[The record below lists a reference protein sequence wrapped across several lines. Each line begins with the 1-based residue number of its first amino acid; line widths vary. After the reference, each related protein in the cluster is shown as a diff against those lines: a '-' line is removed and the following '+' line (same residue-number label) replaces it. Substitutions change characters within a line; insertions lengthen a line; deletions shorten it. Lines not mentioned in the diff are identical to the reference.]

1 MWVDPEN
8 DPNLENVRDKL
19 TNLRTLI
26 DEADWNGEDVTN
38 AQRQMANVPT
48 PKRQTER
55 RYHARTFA
63 ITAANRP

>member
-26 DEADWNGEDVTN
+26 DEADWHDKPVKN
-38 AQRQMANVPT
+38 AQRNEAKRLTNMLHRGELWL
-48 PKRQTER
+48 PK
-55 RYHARTFA
+55 F
-63 ITAANRP
+63 

>member
-26 DEADWNGEDVTN
+26 DEAEWQGKDVTN
-38 AQRQMANVPT
+38 AQRNEARRLTNMLHNGELWL
-48 PKRQTER
+48 PK
-55 RYHARTFA
+55 F
-63 ITAANRP
+63 

>member
-26 DEADWNGEDVTN
+26 DEADWQGKPVDASTRNEAKRLT
-38 AQRQMANVPT
+38 QMVNEGT
-48 PKRQTER
+48 IWEPK
-55 RYHARTFA
+55 F
-63 ITAANRP
+63 

>member
-38 AQRQMANVPT
+38 AQRQMANRLTQMVNEGT
-48 PKRQTER
+48 LWLPK
-55 RYHARTFA
+55 F
-63 ITAANRP
+63 

>member
-38 AQRQMANVPT
+38 VQRQMANRLTQMVNEGT
-48 PKRQTER
+48 LWLPK
-55 RYHARTFA
+55 F
-63 ITAANRP
+63 

>member
-26 DEADWNGEDVTN
+26 DEADWHDKPVTN
-38 AQRQMANVPT
+38 GQRNEAKRLTNMLHRGELWL
-48 PKRQTER
+48 PK
-55 RYHARTFA
+55 F
-63 ITAANRP
+63 

>member
-38 AQRQMANVPT
+38 VQRQMAKRLTQMVNEGT
-48 PKRQTER
+48 LWLPK
-55 RYHARTFA
+55 F
-63 ITAANRP
+63 

>member
-26 DEADWNGEDVTN
+26 DEADWQGKPVDASTRNEAKRLT
-38 AQRQMANVPT
+38 QMVNEGT
-48 PKRQTER
+48 LWEPK
-55 RYHARTFA
+55 F
-63 ITAANRP
+63 

>member
-26 DEADWNGEDVTN
+26 DEADWQGKPVDASTRNEAKRLT
-38 AQRQMANVPT
+38 QMVNEGT
-48 PKRQTER
+48 LWLPK
-55 RYHARTFA
+55 F
-63 ITAANRP
+63 

>member
-38 AQRQMANVPT
+38 AQRNEAKRLTNMLHRGELWL
-48 PKRQTER
+48 PK
-55 RYHARTFA
+55 F
-63 ITAANRP
+63 

>member
-26 DEADWNGEDVTN
+26 DEADWHDKPVTN
-38 AQRQMANVPT
+38 AQRNEAKRLTNMLHRGELWL
-48 PKRQTER
+48 PK
-55 RYHARTFA
+55 F
-63 ITAANRP
+63 